1 MCTKKRMDNMAGDE
15 YGICP
20 CSVFL
25 PFLAGVVIGTG
36 LSLLYAPKSGK
47 ELREKI
53 GEMTDDAVDKVKNKA
68 TEAQEKIK
76 STIEDSKV
84 VIKEKMAV
92 LSSAIEAGK
101 EAMELEK
108 HKNSD
113 KENLTY

>member
-1 MCTKKRMDNMAGDE
+1 MCTKERMDNMAGDE
-15 YGICP
+15 YGNCA
-20 CSVFL
+20 CRVFL

-53 GEMTDDAVDKVKNKA
+53 GEMTYYAVDKVKNKA
-68 TEAQEKIK
+68 TEAQENIK

-92 LSSAIEAGK
+92 ITSAIEAGK
-101 EAMELEK
+101 EAMEQEK
-108 HKNSD
+108 HKYRD
-113 KENLTY
+113 KET

>member
-15 YGICP
+15 CGICAGG
-20 CSVFL
+20 VFL
-25 PFLAGVVIGTG
+25 TFLAGVVMGTG

-53 GEMTDDAVDKVKNKA
+53 GEMTDDAVDKVKNYA

-76 STIEDSKV
+76 STIADCKE
-84 VIKEKMAV
+84 VIIEKKAV
-92 LSSAIEAGK
+92 LASAIEAGK

-108 HKNSD
+108 HKYRD
-113 KENLTY
+113 KET